1 MCQIQVADDPGLTSS
16 GKPQKVWK
24 MIVVMLFDK
33 NADGDSGSKG
43 KGKAKVRTEIYHC
56 NIQLTLFADDDKT
69 SSEC

>member
-1 MCQIQVADDPGLTSS
+1 
-16 GKPQKVWK
+16 